1 MPNPTRKNQL
11 LALLTES
18 PEDSFLLFAL
28 AKEFE
33 NEMEFPSAVDRYES
47 LIILDP
53 DYVGAYYHLGQLL
66 IRIGE
71 REKARS
77 AFQQGIAKSLELN
90 DLHARSELQAALREL
105 EIGDLG

>member
-1 MPNPTRKNQL
+1 MPNPTRKDQL

-33 NEMEFPSAVDRYES
+33 KEMEFTSAVGRYQR
-47 LIILDP
+47 LIIQDP
-53 DYVGAYYHLGQLL
+53 SYLGAYYHLGQLF
-66 IRIGE
+66 IRIGD
-71 REKARS
+71 RDQARS
-77 AFQQGIAKSLELN
+77 TFQQGISKSLELN